1 MADLKTLQDLLSH
14 EVQNLYS
21 GEKLIL
27 MGLPRMIEK
36 AQNKELKEAF
46 SKHLKET
53 EVQIERLE
61 KVAAQLGISPE
72 GDGNPSMKGLIAEG
86 EKVMHKDATP
96 EVMDASLICG
106 AQKIEHYE
114 ISGYGTATYL
124 AEELG
129 FTEIADMLRTTL
141 EEEQKT
147 DTLLNVIAKNNVNV
161 KAMPGKGIL

>member
-1 MADLKTLQDLLSH
+1 MAELKTLHDLLSH
-14 EVQNLYS
+14 EVQTLYS
-21 GEKLIL
+21 AERIIL

-36 AQNKELKEAF
+36 AQSPQLKAAF
-46 SKHLKET
+46 TTHLDET
-53 EVQIERLE
+53 TVQVERLE
-61 KVAAQLGISPE
+61 KIAAQLSISPE

-86 EKVMHKDATP
+86 EKVMHKDATS

-114 ISGYGTATYL
+114 ISGYGTAAYL

-129 FTEIADMLRTTL
+129 LTEVAQLLRMTL

-147 DTLLNVIAKNNVNV
+147 DTLLNNLAKSNINQ
-161 KAMPGKGIL
+161 KAMPGSGIL